1 MQELSFPEV
10 LHQQPGSASCCTP
23 AKALQL
29 STGLGLQHNCTSL
42 KALKTHHLLG
52 KSAAETMQNQ
62 GSWQVILVGLILVW
76 GFFLLLVFIFVGG
89 GFKKAD

>member
-1 MQELSFPEV
+1 MQELSFAEV

-52 KSAAETMQNQ
+52 KSAAERMQNQ
-62 GSWQVILVGLILVW
+62 RS
-76 GFFLLLVFIFVGG
+76 
-89 GFKKAD
+89 